1 MLNLHHAA
9 SCLPGGRVISGGV
22 SFQGIGHRSGDMSA
36 RLLPDPD
43 ARNGYIV
50 TSFAGDDPLVLR
62 DYVDERCG
70 LPRWEER
77 ARDREERVDPR
88 EVARQERAR
97 EQQRLAREAEAKI
110 KAERVRRIWDEAER
124 DLKGTLVET
133 YLNRHRKLDLPQ
145 GVCGHAIRFHPA
157 GPWEA
162 ERVPMMLCAYRDIAT
177 NEVVGLH
184 RTRLDP
190 ETACKVDRMMLG
202 RAKGAAIKLTPDD
215 GVTMGLALAEG
226 VESALAG
233 MALGLVPMWATGSVG
248 GIGAFPVVS
257 GIEALTICAETGAAS
272 EKAIEEV
279 GTRWSAAGREVDVV
293 VPRAG
298 SDLND
303 ALMMETA
310 QCA

>member
-22 SFQGIGHRSGDMSA
+22 SFQGIGHRSGDTSA

-50 TSFAGDDPLVLR
+50 VSFAGDDPLMLR

-70 LPRWEER
+70 LPRWEDR
-77 ARDREERVDPR
+77 SRDREERVDPR
-88 EVARQERAR
+88 ELARQERAR
-97 EQQRLAREAEAKI
+97 EQQRLAQEAEAKI
-110 KAERVRRIWDEAER
+110 KIERVRRIWDEAER
-124 DLKGTLVET
+124 DPRGTLVER
-133 YLNRHRKLDLPQ
+133 YLNQHRKLDLPAS
-145 GVCGHAIRFHPA
+145 VCGHAVRYLA
-157 GPWEA
+157 RGPWEA
-162 ERVPMMLCAYRDIAT
+162 ERVPMMLCSYRDLAT

-190 ETACKVDRMMLG
+190 DTACKIGRKMLG
-202 RAKGAAIKLTPDD
+202 RAGGAAIKLTPDAE
-215 GVTMGLALAEG
+215 VTMGLALAEG

-233 MALGLVPMWATGSVG
+233 MALGFVPMWATGSVG
-248 GIGAFPVVS
+248 GIAAFPILS

-279 GTRWSAAGREVDVV
+279 GTRWSAAEREVDVV